1 MEALGLLLFLLV
13 LSIPVCA
20 FVALGLAIGARR
32 RLHEANDYWRKRVR
46 ELTLRMEEL
55 ESRQAPP
62 RAPAARAAPPAP
74 VVRPAPVAPPREQ
87 EPAAAPEPRPAPAP
101 VPRAPEPEPL
111 VEEMPALAAVPETRA
126 KGPSLE
132 ERIGGRWFNWVGIL
146 AILFGV
152 AYAMKFSFEQ
162 GWITP
167 VMRFWGGLLLGAG
180 LLGAG
185 ALSDR
190 RSYAI
195 LARGFWGGGIGVL
208 FVVFFAGFKLLLVD
222 GEPILSRGA
231 AFGGMAATVVVG
243 VLIAIRYDTRTTAVL
258 SAIGGYLTPILLRTG
273 VPDQVF
279 LFTYLLIL
287 TGGLLF
293 LGYWKRWGFL
303 RLLTFLVVV
312 GYFAGWWITEGTG
325 APWAMLLYPSILFLF
340 FATEILAWSVWRRLA
355 DDSLSYVVLGLAATF
370 HALSGLKVLD
380 LHFTAFRGAFLL
392 ATSAYLALGAR
403 WIARR
408 HAEDRPLALCYGYA
422 AGILFLLAPAF
433 EERLHGPW
441 IACAWAM
448 EAALLDRWGA
458 RGHPRGFAYAGYAL
472 ATARLL
478 AYDTPREL
486 ADVIPY
492 APFWNGRALAYAIV
506 AAALAFG
513 CWRSL
518 RREREGAVPD
528 AEHLAATMLWIAA
541 LSLPAVLLSLEL
553 AQAMRVYVEPR
564 YEGAKDAYEHQA
576 SHWMTLLWAAYATLV
591 ATVTG
596 RRGRRVLR
604 DAALAFGAF
613 VVVHFVVRGLV
624 ETYVTQGTPLL
635 NSRFGV
641 SVAVAL
647 SLAWAAREFRFV
659 PARGAAHLFLLAAL
673 SMEWVDLCAVR
684 RIGETGFLT
693 GAPWY
698 GLSIL
703 VPAYGTGL
711 LALGSPSL
719 RPLGLV
725 LVAGAAAKFLA
736 LDIAVVGQ
744 RSVLELRLLA
754 GAAAAAACFFA
765 GARASSTFVRLL
777 GHATIL
783 AALSADLLDFA
794 FRQAW
799 ANGACAMI
807 GLWSLYGI
815 CALRIGFLR
824 TRPHLRGL
832 GLALLG
838 LAALAGLTML
848 PSGDRAADL
857 FLHARFLGLGACAA
871 GMLLG
876 AELYRRAA
884 PGAPLLRLGGLKESP
899 AVAVPLSL
907 GGHALVMLL
916 LTLEAADRFHL
927 EGAQE
932 HMRQLS
938 YSLIWA
944 VYAIGMVVGGFLR
957 RYRPVRLMALAV
969 LVGTIVKVFVFDLS
983 FLENPYRILS
993 FLVLGAILVAVSFL
1007 YQRYRHVLA

>member
-1 MEALGLLLFLLV
+1 LAE
-13 LSIPVCA
+13 
-20 FVALGLAIGARR
+20 VA
-32 RLHEANDYWRKRVR
+32 
-46 ELTLRMEEL
+46 
-55 ESRQAPP
+55 
-62 RAPAARAAPPAP
+62 
-74 VVRPAPVAPPREQ
+74 
-87 EPAAAPEPRPAPAP
+87 
-101 VPRAPEPEPL
+101 
-111 VEEMPALAAVPETRA
+111 ETRA
-126 KGPSLE
+126 KGPTLE

-152 AYAMKFSFEQ
+152 AYAMKYSFEQ

-185 ALSDR
+185 MLSDR
-190 RSYAI
+190 RSYAV

-231 AFGGMAATVVVG
+231 AFAGMAATVVAG

-258 SAIGGYLTPILLRTG
+258 SAIGGYVTPILLRTG
-273 VPDQVF
+273 VPDQIF

-340 FATEILAWSVWRRLA
+340 FATEILAWSVWRRVA
-355 DDSLSYVVLGLAATF
+355 DDSLSYVVLGLAATL
-370 HALSGLKVLD
+370 HALSGLRVLD
-380 LHFTAFRGAFLL
+380 GHFTAFRGAFLL
-392 ATSAYLALGAR
+392 ATAAYLAIGGR
-403 WIARR
+403 WILRR

-422 AGILFLLAPAF
+422 AGVLFLLAPAF
-433 EERLHGPW
+433 EERLFGPW
-441 IACAWAM
+441 IACAWAV

-458 RGHPRGFAYAGYAL
+458 RGHARGFAYAGYAL
-472 ATARLL
+472 AAARLL
-478 AYDTPREL
+478 AYDTPRTL

-492 APFWNGRALAYAIV
+492 VPFWNGRALAYAIV
-506 AAALAFG
+506 AAVLAFG
-513 CWRSL
+513 CRLSL
-518 RREREGAVPD
+518 RREREGKVPD
-528 AEHLAATMLWIAA
+528 AEHLAATVLWIAA

-553 AQAMRVYVEPR
+553 AQAMRVYVEPG
-564 YEGAKDAYEHQA
+564 YAGARGAYEHQA

-596 RRGRRVLR
+596 RRGRRALR
-604 DAALAFGAF
+604 DAALAFGGF

-624 ETYVTQGTPLL
+624 DTYVTQGTSLA

-641 SVAVAL
+641 TLAVAL
-647 SLAWAAREFRFV
+647 CLAWAAREFRFP
-659 PARGAAHLFLLAAL
+659 PARGAAHLFLLAGL

-684 RIGETGFLT
+684 RIGDMRGLA
-693 GAPWY
+693 GASWY
-698 GLSIL
+698 GLSVL
-703 VPAYGTGL
+703 VSAYGTGL
-711 LALGSPSL
+711 VARGSPAL
-719 RPLGLV
+719 RPLGIV

-736 LDIAVVGQ
+736 LDIAMVGQ
-744 RSVLELRLLA
+744 RSVLELRCFA

-765 GARASSTFVRLL
+765 GAHASSMFVRLL

-783 AALSADLLDFA
+783 AALSADVLDFGW
-794 FRQAW
+794 RQAW
-799 ANGACAMI
+799 TNGPCAMV
-807 GLWSLYGI
+807 GLWSAYGSG
-815 CALRIGFLR
+815 ALRIGFARL
-824 TRPHLRGL
+824 RPHLRAL
-832 GLALLG
+832 GLVLLW
-838 LAALAGLTML
+838 LAPVAGLLLL
-848 PSGDRAADL
+848 PHGDRAAGL
-857 FLHARFLGLGACAA
+857 FLHARFLGLGVCAA
-871 GMLLG
+871 GLLLG

-884 PGAPLLRLGGLKESP
+884 PGAPLLRLSGFVEGP
-899 AVAVPLSL
+899 PVAVPFSL

-927 EGAQE
+927 EGAEE

-969 LVGTIVKVFVFDLS
+969 LVGTILKVFLFDLS
-983 FLENPYRILS
+983 FLEGVYQILS

-1007 YQRYRHVLA
+1007 YQKYRHVLA